1 MAKSAV
7 YVVNGGDEYLNSLTL
22 RRLLHDISAE
32 LPHMERI
39 EMDAAH
45 TDAYGFMEAVSPSL
59 LSDGAIVRVDNLET
73 VPMISLK
80 YSKNIQKII
89 NSVLSV
95 IRSLSAVKMLDKK
108 AAE

>member
-39 EMDAAH
+39 EMDL
-45 TDAYGFMEAVSPSL
+45 SL
-59 LSDGAIVRVDNLET
+59 IH
-73 VPMISLK
+73 ISEPT
-80 YSKNIQKII
+80 
-89 NSVLSV
+89 
-95 IRSLSAVKMLDKK
+95 RH
-108 AAE
+108 